1 MAIAEAG
8 VPTGGIQLRPLIRL
22 ARNKFEHGASFKSA
36 ASLVKNQLRHI
47 KERGIDTL
55 TFSLG
60 SVPFA
65 LNHELVVNALSLTAI
80 LGWEYLRAHGLQ
92 HILPGADNILTPLT
106 VASVSSSGDQTVR
119 TYHKGRPDE
128 YSIIKPP
135 TGPKVV
141 LRHDGPLPTT
151 KTPQTTPVRRGS
163 HSQHIDYDEK
173 TGTYK

>member
-22 ARNKFEHGASFKSA
+22 ARNKFEHGAPFKSA
-36 ASLVKNQLRHI
+36 TSLVKNQLRHI

-92 HILPGADNILTPLT
+92 QILPAADNILTPLT

-119 TYHKGRPDE
+119 TYHKGRSDE
-128 YSIIKPP
+128 YSIVKPS
-135 TGPKVV
+135 TGNKMVI
-141 LRHDGPLPTT
+141 RHNGPLTTT
-151 KTPQTTPVRRGS
+151 KPAQAPEPKRGS
-163 HSQHIDYDEK
+163 HSQRMTYDEK